1 MDKCGCND
9 KLCNSQLYKA
19 IETLPGQRSPA
30 ACISIVHCRKYKTSR
45 VHSPRDATYERG
57 CPLNRNTDTID
68 SGIDGFRESHQRT
81 YHNLRLLRNAFCKL
95 IGIGLAIFHE

>member
-1 MDKCGCND
+1 MQRQIM
-9 KLCNSQLYKA
+9 QL
-19 IETLPGQRSPA
+19 PA
-30 ACISIVHCRKYKTSR
+30 VQSDRDSSWSTISSSLHQYSAHYKTSR

-81 YHNLRLLRNAFCKL
+81 YHNLRLLRNAFCIL
-95 IGIGLAIFHE
+95 IGIGCAIFY